1 MLLNRLFLFTLLL
14 FSSYFLIAQYPAS
27 SAKDR
32 LDNAMKRADI
42 RKNSVVGGLSFQS
55 IGPTVMSGRV
65 SDLDVNPNDPTQFYV
80 AYASGGLWKTENNG
94 RTFKPLFDK
103 EIVMTIGDI
112 AVDWARNTIWVG
124 TGEVNSSRSSYA
136 GTGMYKSTDGGNTW
150 SFKGLPESH
159 HIGRIRLHPKDPNKV
174 WVAVLGHLYSPNEER
189 GVFMTDDGG
198 LSWKHTLKVD
208 PLTGAVDLIGDPS
221 SPQIL
226 YAATWTKSREAWDF
240 VESGKGS
247 AIYKSI
253 DGGKS
258 WQKITAA
265 NTGFP
270 DGEGLGRIG
279 LEVTQLQGKT
289 VLFAAID
296 NYFRQENKSTTN
308 ADELTKLSLRTMS
321 KEVFLTQKKY
331 LIKDFLQK
339 NGFPSQ
345 YTVEKVFDLVK
356 KNEITPLNLVE
367 YTEDA
372 NSALFD
378 APVHGLEVYRSDD
391 MGKSWKLT
399 HEKGYLD
406 NVHFTYGY
414 YFAQIRAANVNQ
426 LYVLGVPVLASDNG
440 GKTWKSINGDNVH
453 SDHHALWVNPKKP
466 GHLILGNDGGINI
479 SYDNGANWIKCNTPA
494 LGQFYHVAVDMAEP
508 YRVYGGL
515 QDNGVWMGPKTNKP
529 NTEWHDSGDYPFKS
543 IMGGDGMQVAIDT
556 RDNET
561 VYTGFQFGNYF
572 RINTKTGQRKGI
584 TPKHALGE
592 RPLRWNWET
601 PIHLSIHNQ
610 DILYMASNKVHRSFD
625 QGDSFKEISGDLT
638 KGGKK
643 GDVPFGTIS
652 CIHESPVTFGLIY
665 VGTDDGMIHQSPD
678 GGNTWKRLDES
689 LPQNLWVSS
698 IQASAFKASR
708 VYVTLNG
715 YRNDHFKPYV
725 YVSDDYGKTWKQIGE
740 GLPNEPVN
748 VIKEDPINENLL
760 YIGTDNGL
768 YCSLNGGKQV
778 QLFENNLPAVSVHD
792 LVIHPR
798 DKEIIVGTHGR
809 SIYLASV
816 KELQQLTP
824 EIMAK
829 TLHAFTPASPFAS
842 PRWGRKMAPW
852 QESVTPDILLPVYAS
867 TAGKGFMRLYSDSK
881 ELLFEQEVT
890 MSNGL
895 NYVPYKGTIKE
906 SAVATLEILA
916 NKNLKEEE
924 KPIKIKA
931 MEDGQIYLVKGK
943 YSISFEMNGAKSES
957 TLILR

>member
-1 MLLNRLFLFTLLL
+1 MLLNRLFLFIMLICSTHL
-14 FSSYFLIAQYPAS
+14 LIAQYPATS
-27 SAKDR
+27 GKER
-32 LDNAMKRADI
+32 LDNAMKRNEI
-42 RKNSVVGGLSFQS
+42 RKNSFVGGLPFQS
-55 IGPTVMSGRV
+55 IGPSVMSGRV
-65 SDLDVNPNDPTQFYV
+65 SDIDVNPNDPTQFYV

-94 RTFKPLFDK
+94 RSFKPLFDN

-112 AVDWARNTIWVG
+112 AVDWTRNIIWIG

-136 GTGMYKSTDGGNTW
+136 GTGMYKSTDGGKSW
-150 SFKGLPESH
+150 QYKGLPESH
-159 HIGRIRLHPKDPNKV
+159 HIGRIRLHPKDPNKI

-189 GVFMTDDGG
+189 GVFMTEDGG
-198 LSWKHTLKVD
+198 NTWKHSLKTD
-208 PLTGAVDLIGDPS
+208 AQTGAVDLIHDPS

-226 YAATWTKSREAWDF
+226 YAATWTKTREAWDF

-247 AIYKSI
+247 AIHKST
-253 DGGKS
+253 DGGKT
-258 WQKITAA
+258 WTKITPAA
-265 NTGFP
+265 SGFP
-270 DGEGLGRIG
+270 DGDGLGRIG
-279 LEVTQLQGKT
+279 LEVSQIQGKT

-296 NYFRQENKSTTN
+296 NYFRQEPKPSAN
-308 ADELTKLSLRTMS
+308 ADELSKTTLRTMTR
-321 KEVFLTQKKY
+321 EAFLALKKY
-331 LIKDFLQK
+331 QIKDYLQR
-339 NGFPSQ
+339 NGFPAE
-345 YTVEKVFDLVK
+345 YTVEKISDLVK
-356 KNEITPLNLVE
+356 KGEITPLNLVE

-391 MGKSWKLT
+391 LGKSWKLT
-399 HEKGYLD
+399 HEKGYLE

-414 YFAQIRAANVNQ
+414 YFAQIRAANPDQ
-426 LYVLGVPVLASDNG
+426 LYVLGVPVLRSDNG

-479 SYDNGANWIKCNTPA
+479 SYDNGETWIKCNTPS

-515 QDNGVWMGPKTNKP
+515 QDNGVWMGPKTNKE
-529 NTEWHDSGDYPFKS
+529 NTEWHDSGDYPYKS

-556 RDNET
+556 RDNAT

-584 TPKHALGE
+584 TPKHKLGE

-601 PIHLSIHNQ
+601 PIHLSVHNQ
-610 DILYMASNKVHRSFD
+610 DILYMASNKVHRSFN
-625 QGDSFKEISGDLT
+625 QGDTFKEISGDLT

-652 CIHESPVTFGLIY
+652 CLHESPLAFGSLY
-665 VGTDDGMIHQSPD
+665 AGTDDGNVHHSPD
-678 GGNTWKRLDES
+678 GGNTWHRIDQS

-698 IQASAFKASR
+698 IQASTFKASR

-725 YVSDDYGKTWKQIGE
+725 FVSEDYGKNWKQIGE

-748 VIKEDPINENLL
+748 VLKEDPVNENLI

-768 YCSLNGGKQV
+768 YCSLDGGKQYH
-778 QLFENNLPAVSVHD
+778 LFENNLPAVSVHD

-798 DKEIIVGTHGR
+798 DKEIVVGTHGR
-809 SIYLASV
+809 SLYLASV
-816 KELQQLTP
+816 KELQQITP
-824 EIMAK
+824 GLSGKDI
-829 TLHAFTPASPFAS
+829 HAFTPASPFAS

-852 QESVTPDILLPVYAS
+852 QESVSPEISLPVYAS
-867 TAGKGFMRLYSDSK
+867 KEGKGMLKVYTENK
-881 ELLFEQEVT
+881 ELLSEQEISLT
-890 MSNGL
+890 KGL
-895 NYVPYKGTIKE
+895 NYIVSKGIVKE
-906 SAVATLEILA
+906 SAAQILETIA
-916 NKNLKEEE
+916 NKGLKEDE
-924 KPIKIKA
+924 KPVKIKA
-931 MEDGQIYLVKGK
+931 MEDGNIYLIKGK
-943 YSISFEMNGAKSES
+943 YHLIFEMNGTTSETIL
-957 TLILR
+957 TLR

>member
-1 MLLNRLFLFTLLL
+1 MFLNRLFLFVMLLTGTQ
-14 FSSYFLIAQYPAS
+14 FLIAQYPATS
-27 SAKDR
+27 GKER
-32 LDNAMKRADI
+32 LDNALKRNEI
-42 RKNSVVGGLSFQS
+42 RKNSLVGGLPFQS
-55 IGPTVMSGRV
+55 IGPSVMSGRV
-65 SDLDVNPNDPTQFYV
+65 SDIDVNPNDPTQFYV

-112 AVDWARNTIWVG
+112 AVDWTRNVIWIG

-136 GTGMYKSTDGGNTW
+136 GTGIYKSIDGGKSW
-150 SFKGLPESH
+150 SHKGLAESH

-174 WVAVLGHLYSPNEER
+174 WVAALGHLYSPNEER
-189 GVFMTDDGG
+189 GVFLTEDGG
-198 LSWKHTLKVD
+198 NTWKHTLKVD
-208 PLTGAVDLIGDPS
+208 QQTGAVDLINDPAAS
-221 SPQIL
+221 QIL
-226 YAATWTKSREAWDF
+226 YAATWTKAREAWDF

-247 AIYKSI
+247 AIHKSI
-253 DGGKS
+253 DGGKT
-258 WQKITAA
+258 WTKITSAQ
-265 NTGFP
+265 TGFP

-279 LEVTQLQGKT
+279 LEVSQEQGKT

-296 NYFRQENKSTTN
+296 NYFRQEPKPSANPEEISKS
-308 ADELTKLSLRTMS
+308 ALKSMS
-321 KEVFLTQKKY
+321 KEAFLSLKKY
-331 LIKDFLQK
+331 QIKDFLQR
-339 NGFPSQ
+339 NGFPAE
-345 YTVEKVFDLVK
+345 YTVDKILDLVK
-356 KNEITPLNLVE
+356 KGEISPLNLVE

-399 HEKGYLD
+399 HEKGYLE

-414 YFAQIRAANVNQ
+414 YFAQIRAANPNQ
-426 LYVLGVPVLASDNG
+426 LYVLGVPVLRSDNG

-479 SYDNGANWIKCNTPA
+479 SYDNGETWFKCNTPA

-515 QDNGVWMGPKTNKP
+515 QDNGVWMGPKTNKE

-572 RINTKTGQRKGI
+572 RINTKTGQRKSI
-584 TPKHALGE
+584 TPKHKLGD

-601 PIHLSIHNQ
+601 PIHLSVHNQ
-610 DILYMASNKVHRSFD
+610 DILYMASNKVHRSLN
-625 QGDSFKEISGDLT
+625 QGDSFNEISGDLT

-652 CIHESPVTFGLIY
+652 CIHESPLTFGLIY
-665 VGTDDGMIHQSPD
+665 VGTDDGLVHITAD
-678 GGNTWKRLDES
+678 GGNSWNRIDQA
-689 LPQNLWVSS
+689 LPKDLWISS

-725 YVSDDYGKTWKQIGE
+725 YVSEDYGKSWDKIGE

-748 VIKEDPINENLL
+748 VLKEDPSNENLI

-768 YCSLNGGKQV
+768 YCSLDRGKKV

-798 DKEIIVGTHGR
+798 DKEIVVGTHGR
-809 SIYLASV
+809 SIYIASV

-824 EIMAK
+824 AIQAK
-829 TLHAFTPASPFAS
+829 LIHAFTPSSPYAS

-852 QESVTPDILLPVYAS
+852 QEIFTPEITLPVYTS
-867 TAGKGFMRLYSDSK
+867 REGKGVMRLYSENK
-881 ELLFEQEVT
+881 EVLHEQDVEFST
-890 MSNGL
+890 GL
-895 NYVPYKGTIKE
+895 NYIQYKGVVKA
-906 SAVATLEILA
+906 SALSILETMA
-916 NKNLKEEE
+916 NKGLKEED
-924 KPIKIKA
+924 KPVKLKA
-931 MEDGQIYLVKGK
+931 MDDGNIYLIKGK
-943 YSISFEMNGAKSES
+943 YNIIFEFNGEKSET
-957 TLILR
+957 TLTLR

>member
-1 MLLNRLFLFTLLL
+1 
-14 FSSYFLIAQYPAS
+14 
-27 SAKDR
+27 
-32 LDNAMKRADI
+32 
-42 RKNSVVGGLSFQS
+42 
-55 IGPTVMSGRV
+55 
-65 SDLDVNPNDPTQFYV
+65 
-80 AYASGGLWKTENNG
+80 
-94 RTFKPLFDK
+94 
-103 EIVMTIGDI
+103 
-112 AVDWARNTIWVG
+112 
-124 TGEVNSSRSSYA
+124 
-136 GTGMYKSTDGGNTW
+136 
-150 SFKGLPESH
+150 
-159 HIGRIRLHPKDPNKV
+159 
-174 WVAVLGHLYSPNEER
+174 
-189 GVFMTDDGG
+189 
-198 LSWKHTLKVD
+198 
-208 PLTGAVDLIGDPS
+208 
-221 SPQIL
+221 
-226 YAATWTKSREAWDF
+226 
-240 VESGKGS
+240 
-247 AIYKSI
+247 
-253 DGGKS
+253 
-258 WQKITAA
+258 
-265 NTGFP
+265 
-270 DGEGLGRIG
+270 
-279 LEVTQLQGKT
+279 
-289 VLFAAID
+289 
-296 NYFRQENKSTTN
+296 
-308 ADELTKLSLRTMS
+308 
-321 KEVFLTQKKY
+321 
-331 LIKDFLQK
+331 
-339 NGFPSQ
+339 
-345 YTVEKVFDLVK
+345 
-356 KNEITPLNLVE
+356 
-367 YTEDA
+367 
-372 NSALFD
+372 
-378 APVHGLEVYRSDD
+378 
-391 MGKSWKLT
+391 
-399 HEKGYLD
+399 
-406 NVHFTYGY
+406 
-414 YFAQIRAANVNQ
+414 
-426 LYVLGVPVLASDNG
+426 
-440 GKTWKSINGDNVH
+440 
-453 SDHHALWVNPKKP
+453 
-466 GHLILGNDGGINI
+466 
-479 SYDNGANWIKCNTPA
+479 
-494 LGQFYHVAVDMAEP
+494 VAVDMAEP